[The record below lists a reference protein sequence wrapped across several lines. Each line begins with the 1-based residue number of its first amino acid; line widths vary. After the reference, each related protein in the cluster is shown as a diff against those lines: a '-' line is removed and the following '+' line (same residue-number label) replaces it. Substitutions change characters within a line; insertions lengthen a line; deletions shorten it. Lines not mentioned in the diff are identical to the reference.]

1 MPQLS
6 LLRVRVVE
14 VATSVSHLGFKVLDQ
29 IHYVFKM
36 KSLEIVMS
44 SRVYKYQVY
53 ASRVSRIFCEF
64 HIKLV
69 IIVKFKKVLS
79 AASLYLSLWGCVL
92 FKG

>member
-6 LLRVRVVE
+6 LLLVRVVE
-14 VATSVSHLGFKVLDQ
+14 VATSASHLGFKVLDQ

-36 KSLEIVMS
+36 KSLEIIMS
-44 SRVYKYQVY
+44 SSGVYKYQVY

-69 IIVKFKKVLS
+69 IIVKFKKVLF
-79 AASLYLSLWGCVL
+79 AASLYLSLWG
-92 FKG
+92 